1 MFDKKF
7 SHLLY
12 KVYDKVA
19 MREMIMSS
27 VLFEK
32 SIKNLS
38 LRGGGKKR
46 KKKIIQN
53 LKRINISR
61 LK

>member
-1 MFDKKF
+1 MFDKKI
-7 SHLLY
+7 SNWLY

-19 MREMIMSS
+19 MREIIMNS
-27 VLFEK
+27 VFCKK
-32 SIKNLS
+32 SIRNLS

-46 KKKIIQN
+46 KKKIIPN
-53 LKRINISR
+53 LKRINISQ